1 MVSLK
6 MSPFKTSFKPFKN
19 AIAMSRTKSTV
30 RRQFKHVTCTDEE
43 LSRYFKDAATA
54 RASMTELCHRSWE
67 YQFEFAVE
75 MSKQCKLAMG
85 DDVGMNEACDVFE
98 NW

>member
-1 MVSLK
+1 
-6 MSPFKTSFKPFKN
+6 
-19 AIAMSRTKSTV
+19 
-30 RRQFKHVTCTDEE
+30 
-43 LSRYFKDAATA
+43 
-54 RASMTELCHRSWE
+54 MTELCHRSWE

-75 MSKQCKLAMG
+75 MSKQCKMVMG